1 MEKLCLILLCVLLF
15 SGCGG
20 ERRDRE
26 RGEEL
31 CRLLLLDRVSAESC
45 DSVVL
50 LADGLPDNV
59 RLDVLLTVVARC
71 MIKDIGRHRENIV
84 KWLGEA
90 NRIVPEKRRI
100 EVKIEEIRFRIKTS
114 NKDSVLRKKFIQEYN
129 ELEKKFKLSPV
140 QRARFLYYKI
150 GFYQDA
156 DLLTA
161 WMWMKEAL
169 KLARRA
175 NNLMLELELLEYFT
189 MIAISGGDYEWAIS
203 LNEEAYSLRKQEN
216 LPVNEWKYWS
226 NKEECLFRLQ
236 RYPEAILCWDELLRK
251 STNPVDE
258 NNIKLVL
265 FGKLK
270 IFMAADSLSCALN
283 VLRQQEKMEQN
294 IFVKAAVWGK
304 MAGIFE
310 RRGMND
316 SAGVYFSGAGEC
328 YEKLYRDDSKG
339 ISPNVIPVYKGYARL
354 LWERKDKQKALDL
367 LEKVTFRL
375 PRYSPSVDIAGDIYL
390 QPYLDALLLLGKYY
404 REEGK
409 KDVALEILFRRDSL
423 RNKLLESDVWYK
435 KQQLTERYRN
445 RELQA
450 RVQLQQLQLSA
461 RKRMLVTVSLIC
473 VTLVGMLGMLWIL
486 YRQKRRSLDNVYR
499 KQKEVERLKQR
510 RTKTIVAETPETIL
524 FNKLE
529 KLVMEQ
535 QLFCRSDLS
544 MDDLC
549 TLVGSNRTYVSAC
562 INSGSG
568 MSFIAW
574 MNKIR
579 VDYVLVLIREGC
591 NDLTELFIA
600 AGFASQTSFYRNFK
614 LVTQMTPRQYLDRER
629 RGITN
634 RLE

>member
-1 MEKLCLILLCVLLF
+1 MEKLYLILLCVVVF
-15 SGCGG
+15 AGCSG
-20 ERRDRE
+20 ERADGE
-26 RGEEL
+26 RGDML
-31 CRLLLLDRVSAESC
+31 HQLLLSDRVSAERY

-50 LADGLPDNV
+50 LADGLPDNT
-59 RLDVLLTVVARC
+59 RLDVLLAAVAHC

-90 NRIVPEKRRI
+90 NRIVPEKRRV

-114 NKDSVLRKKFIQEYN
+114 NTDTVLRKKFIQEYD
-129 ELEKKFKLSPV
+129 ELEKKFRLSPS
-140 QRARFLYYKI
+140 QRARYLYYKI

-169 KLARRA
+169 KLARGESKP
-175 NNLMLELELLEYFT
+175 MLELELLEYFT
-189 MIAISGGDYEWAIS
+189 IIAMAGGDYEWAIS
-203 LNEEAYSLRKQEN
+203 LNEEAYCLRKQEN

-270 IFMAADSLSCALN
+270 IFMATDSLACALD
-283 VLRQQEKMEQN
+283 VLRQQEQMEQN
-294 IFVKAAVWGK
+294 EFVKAAVWGK

-310 RRGMND
+310 MRGMND
-316 SAGVYFSGAGEC
+316 SARVYFSRAGEC

-339 ISPNVIPVYKGYARL
+339 VAPNVIPVYEGYARL
-354 LWERKDKQKALDL
+354 LWQRKDKQKALDL
-367 LEKVTFRL
+367 LKKVTFRL
-375 PRYSPSVDIAGDIYL
+375 PRYSPSVDVAGDIYL

-404 REEGK
+404 QEEGK
-409 KDVALEILFRRDSL
+409 KGAALEMLFRRDSL
-423 RNKLLESDVWYK
+423 RDKLLESDVWYK

-450 RVQLQQLQLSA
+450 RIQLQQLQLST
-461 RKRMLVTVSLIC
+461 RKRMLITVSLVC
-473 VTLVGMLGMLWIL
+473 VALTGMLGMLWIL
-486 YRQKRRSLDNVYR
+486 YRQKRRTLDNVYR
-499 KQKEVERLKQR
+499 KQKEVERLKQH
-510 RTKTIVAETPETIL
+510 RTNPVVADTPETIL

-544 MDDLC
+544 LDDLC
-549 TLVGSNRTYVSAC
+549 MLVGSNRSYVSAC

-568 MSFIAW
+568 MNFSTW

-614 LVTQMTPRQYLDRER
+614 LVTQMTPKQYLDRER
-629 RGITN
+629 RGITG
-634 RLE
+634 RAE